1 VKMMFETI
9 FIIRIILLLV
19 AVALAAYT
27 DYKTGYIYDWISLP
41 LIAIGLIINIFTY
54 PFKTLIPII
63 LIAVGIYLFGYF
75 AYYFGK
81 IGGGDIKLFIGIHL
95 ILPYLNNQL
104 FIFWVIIVSS
114 LLSVMFVS
122 ISYAIKLN
130 KKIKINKRLLKKK
143 KSKIFKSMILFLVFL
158 VFVIF
163 ATSTGDMP
171 TIVYITIP
179 PMFFGSIIIIFEDEI
194 KRHIYLKQKPISKL
208 EEGDVF
214 ASEFAKKELI
224 TKLKLGKRTV
234 LEKEDISR
242 AKSLKLKALPI
253 FDNLPR
259 FGIYILFGVLCVL
272 IFRNWTF

>member
-1 VKMMFETI
+1 MMFETI

-272 IFRNWTF
+272 IFRNWIF

>member
-1 VKMMFETI
+1 MMFETI
-9 FIIRIILLLV
+9 FVIRIILLLV

-234 LEKEDISR
+234 LEKEDILR

-272 IFRNWTF
+272 IFRNWIF

>member
-1 VKMMFETI
+1 MFETI

-19 AVALAAYT
+19 AVALAAYF

-41 LIAIGLIINIFTY
+41 LIAIGLILNIFTY
-54 PFKTLIPII
+54 SWKSLIPIV
-63 LIAVGIYLFGYF
+63 LIAVGIYLFGYL

-81 IGGGDIKLFIGIHL
+81 IGGGDIKLFIGIHM

-104 FIFWVIIVSS
+104 LIFLVIIASS

-122 ISYAIKLN
+122 ISYAFKLN
-130 KKIKINKRLLKKK
+130 KKIKINKMLLKKK
-143 KSKIFKSMILFLVFL
+143 KSKIFKSALLFFVFL

-171 TIVYITIP
+171 KIVYITIP

-194 KRHIYLKQKPISKL
+194 KKHIYLKQKPVAKL
-208 EEGDVF
+208 DEGDVF
-214 ASEFAKKELI
+214 ASEFATKELI

-234 LEKEDISR
+234 LEKEDIKR
-242 AKSLKLKALPI
+242 AKLLRLKVLPI

-259 FGIYILFGVLCVL
+259 FGVYILLGVLCVL
-272 IFRNWTF
+272 IFSSLLL

>member
-1 VKMMFETI
+1 MLFGIETI
-9 FIIRIILLLV
+9 FVIRIILLLV

-130 KKIKINKRLLKKK
+130 KKIKINKKLLKKK

-179 PMFFGSIIIIFEDEI
+179 PMFFGCIIIIFEDEI

-234 LEKEDISR
+234 LEKEDIAR

-272 IFRNWTF
+272 IFRNWIF

>member
-1 VKMMFETI
+1 MMFETI
-9 FIIRIILLLV
+9 FVIRIILLLV

-143 KSKIFKSMILFLVFL
+143 KSKIFKSVILFLVFL

-171 TIVYITIP
+171 TIVHITIP

-234 LEKEDISR
+234 LEKEDIAR

-272 IFRNWTF
+272 IFRNWIF

>member
-1 VKMMFETI
+1 
-9 FIIRIILLLV
+9 V

-272 IFRNWTF
+272 IFRNWIF

>member
-1 VKMMFETI
+1 MFETI

>member
-1 VKMMFETI
+1 MMFETI

>member
-1 VKMMFETI
+1 MFETI
-9 FIIRIILLLV
+9 FIIRVVLLLV
-19 AVALAAYT
+19 AVTLAAYT
-27 DYKTGYIYDWISLP
+27 DHKTGYIYDWISLP
-41 LIAIGLIINIFTY
+41 LIAIGLIINIFTFS
-54 PFKTLIPII
+54 FKSLI
-63 LIAVGIYLFGYF
+63 LIVLIGLGIYIFGYF

-81 IGGGDIKLFIGIHL
+81 IGGGDIKLFIGIHM

-104 FIFWVIIVSS
+104 LIFWVIIVSS

-122 ISYAIKLN
+122 ISYAFKLS
-130 KKIKINKRLLKKK
+130 KKIKINKALLKKK
-143 KSKIFKSMILFLVFL
+143 KSKIFKSVILFLVFL

-179 PMFFGSIIIIFEDEI
+179 PMFFGSVIIIFEDEI
-194 KRHIYLKQKPISKL
+194 KKHIYLKQKPISKL

-224 TKLKLGKRTV
+224 IKLKLGKRTV
-234 LEKEDISR
+234 LEKEDITR
-242 AKSLKLKALPI
+242 AKLLKLKTLPI

-259 FGIYILFGVLCVL
+259 FGVYIMLGVLCVL
-272 IFRNWTF
+272 IFGNWIL